1 MCVYLC
7 WAHGRRVS
15 GEEGSRCEDRASQR
29 VSTVGGVHGSWSTL
43 RHIHTQSGSFDR
55 GLLFQR
61 VVRIV
66 VVIGGV
72 VVGAV
77 MVVTMV
83 TLGVGT
89 LLGLV
94 EAMAIAV
101 RGPAHSSSGEG
112 GGVVTVVGPT
122 VRHLNTAD
130 MHSRTW
136 CALIKGHGI
145 YYGVY

>member
-1 MCVYLC
+1 
-7 WAHGRRVS
+7 
-15 GEEGSRCEDRASQR
+15 
-29 VSTVGGVHGSWSTL
+29 
-43 RHIHTQSGSFDR
+43 
-55 GLLFQR
+55 
-61 VVRIV
+61 
-66 VVIGGV
+66 
-72 VVGAV
+72 

-94 EAMAIAV
+94 EAVAIAV
-101 RGPAHSSSGEG
+101 RGPAHSSSSGEG

-122 VRHLNTAD
+122 VRHLNTAY

-145 YYGVY
+145 YYDVY